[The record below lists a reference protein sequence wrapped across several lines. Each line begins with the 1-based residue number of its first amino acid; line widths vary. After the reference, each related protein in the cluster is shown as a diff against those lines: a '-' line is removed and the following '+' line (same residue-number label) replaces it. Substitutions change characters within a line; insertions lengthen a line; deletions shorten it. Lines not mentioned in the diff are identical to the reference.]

1 MELMFYNTLSK
12 KKEIFKP
19 LKEGEVS
26 LYECGPTV
34 YSSPHIG
41 NMLRYVFGDLLSR
54 TILFN
59 GYKLKRVM
67 NVTDVGHLTGD
78 SDDGE
83 DKMEK
88 SALKEGKTAED
99 IANFYWNEFKED
111 FKKLNILEPNIWCKA
126 TEHIKEQIELIKKL
140 EKKGATYK
148 TSDGIY
154 FDSSQFSEYGKLSG
168 NKQENLD
175 AGNRIALKEKK
186 NPSDFALWKFSF
198 PEDKRQQEWASP
210 WGVGFPGWH
219 IECSAMSM
227 KYLGET
233 IDIHTGGADNIF
245 PHHENEIAQSEM
257 ANDQPFVKYWMHN
270 GFLTFKGEKVS
281 KSKGGLYTISELEE
295 KGFSPLSYK
304 YLCLNTIYRKPLDF
318 SLEALENAQISLKRL
333 KNIIS
338 SLEDDGKINEDYLNR
353 FKEAIND
360 DLNSPKALAVLWEL
374 VRDESAVGKIQTIK
388 KIDEVFGLRL
398 FEKENMEIPEEIKK
412 IAEERL
418 IVKKNKDW
426 KKSDELRDKIN
437 SLGWNIRD
445 SKESYELEKI

>member
-398 FEKENMEIPEEIKK
+398 FEKENIKIPEEIKK

-418 IVKKNKDW
+418 IAKKNKDW
-426 KKSDELRDKIN
+426 EKSDELRDKIK
-437 SLGWNIRD
+437 SLGWNIKD
-445 SKESYELEKI
+445 TKEGYELEKI